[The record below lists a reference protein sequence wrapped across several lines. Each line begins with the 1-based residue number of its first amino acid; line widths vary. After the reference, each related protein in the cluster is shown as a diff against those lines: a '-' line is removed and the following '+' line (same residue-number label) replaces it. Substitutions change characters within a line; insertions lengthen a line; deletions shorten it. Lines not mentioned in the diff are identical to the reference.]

1 MGPNNSTEAEIQGQS
16 KKNNGLSAFCC
27 NSSLCNNDNN
37 IDNRMTE
44 VNRRQNYNRAAA
56 SGNMMLSAGVHRSSD
71 LAGYG
76 KETYAT
82 TNMNNGYGSNGLNGA
97 HNTAS
102 TANFKSNGMGDTV
115 P

>member
-1 MGPNNSTEAEIQGQS
+1 
-16 KKNNGLSAFCC
+16 
-27 NSSLCNNDNN
+27 
-37 IDNRMTE
+37 
-44 VNRRQNYNRAAA
+44 
-56 SGNMMLSAGVHRSSD
+56 MLSAGVHRSSD

-82 TNMNNGYGSNGLNGA
+82 TNMNNGYASNGLNGA

-102 TANFKSNGMGDTV
+102 TANFKTNGMGETI